1 MPVLPIPLTRALVF
15 ESLLASALS
24 GVTPYPTTK
33 NPGELISLPSGAPR
47 SSLPPFTVF
56 SIDFNTVSPVAFP

>member
-1 MPVLPIPLTRALVF
+1 MPVLPNSINKDF
-15 ESLLASALS
+15 IFWASALS
-24 GVTPYPTTK
+24 GVTPYPATK
-33 NPGELISLPSGAPR
+33 NPGELIALLSEAPI